1 MYGHV
6 RMATLASCMLLWL
19 SVGPF
24 GPTPL
29 SAQDNEA
36 VPVDSTVVEAAPVG
50 LPIFGT
56 LGFAFGQRRDGCAL
70 CPSPDDDQSFAAH
83 LSVGKYLVYGIGV
96 GVDAS
101 LWRRSRPAGFADP
114 EDPEGG
120 PATLTNTLGNASI
133 VFSWQAWHVFARAGG
148 GLAWGAQ
155 DGAGTGDEAET
166 VVSSTGMGVGYTV
179 GGGITLPLHPMI
191 SLAFFG
197 NYNVG
202 QYDLTEPSGVVVRD
216 TRHEVLELGI
226 GVTIR

>member
-1 MYGHV
+1 MFSHA
-6 RMATLASCMLLWL
+6 RMATVLSCMLLWCLTDL
-19 SVGPF
+19 S
-24 GPTPL
+24 GPTHL
-29 SAQDNEA
+29 AAQNNETA
-36 VPVDSTVVEAAPVG
+36 PVDTTVVQPVPAG
-50 LPIFGT
+50 LPVFAT
-56 LGFAFGQRRDGCAL
+56 VGFAFGQRRDGCAL

-83 LSVGKYLVYGIGV
+83 LSVGKYLAYGLGV

-101 LWRRSRPAGFADP
+101 MWRRSRPAGFADP

-120 PATLTNTLGNASI
+120 PATLTNTLGNASV

-155 DGAGTGDEAET
+155 DGVGTGDDADT

-202 QYDLTEPSGVVVRD
+202 QYDLTDPVGIVMRD